1 MRSDPSRLVKTIQRK
16 AQTFQNVSE
25 LEPLISR
32 VKNSKVVMLGEAT
45 HGTHEFYDWR
55 RVISQELIAN
65 HGFDFIAVEGD
76 WPPCQML
83 NDYVMHGSHYGT
95 ARETLNAFHRWP
107 TWMWANAEVAELA
120 EWLRQYNASASAKA
134 RTDIGKNEKVG
145 FHGLDVYSL
154 FESIEVVLEH
164 LNDINPFLARRA
176 RTLYSCFERFN
187 QDERRYARSL
197 TQTPEGCETEVA
209 QVLSELLSFKL
220 NGLKDRE
227 AVLFDARQN
236 ARIVKNAENYY
247 RTMIMGTEDSWN
259 VRDRHMMETLELLLD
274 RYGPN
279 AKGIV
284 WEHNT
289 HIGDYRA
296 TDMLRM
302 GQVNIGGLARERL
315 GEDQVSLVGLGTYEG
330 TVIASH
336 SWDGP
341 TQKLPVPPGREGSY
355 EAAFH
360 DACVAEGYTQSFITM
375 NDEDCDETSPL
386 SEILGHRAIGVV
398 YDPAH
403 ERWGNYVPTS
413 LSNRYDAFVF
423 FDRTRAVEP
432 YSISFLHEEFPETWP
447 RGQ

>member
-1 MRSDPSRLVKTIQRK
+1 MRGRALRLVEAIRERSHRLHEKSDL
-16 AQTFQNVSE
+16 A
-25 LEPLISR
+25 PLIER

-55 RVISQELIAN
+55 REISQELITH

-76 WPPCQML
+76 WPPCQSL
-83 NDYVMHGSHYGT
+83 NNYITHGSEFGT
-95 ARETLNAFHRWP
+95 AREALGAFQRWP
-107 TWMWANAEVAELA
+107 TWMWANAEIAELA
-120 EWLRQYNASASAKA
+120 EWLRQHNASSE
-134 RTDIGKNEKVG
+134 NERHVG

-154 FESIEVVLEH
+154 FESLEAVQEQ
-164 LNDINPFLARRA
+164 LTKINPFLARRA
-176 RTLYSCFERFN
+176 KTLYSCFERFN

-197 TQTPEGCETEVA
+197 VQMPEGCEAEVA
-209 QVLSELLSFKL
+209 QVLSELLTFKL
-220 NGLKDRE
+220 DGLKDRE
-227 AVLFDARQN
+227 AALFDARQN
-236 ARIVKNAENYY
+236 ARIVRNAEDYY
-247 RTMIMGTEDSWN
+247 RTMILGTEDSWN

-274 RYGPN
+274 YYGPT

-296 TDMLRM
+296 TDMLSM

-315 GEDQVSLVGLGTYEG
+315 GDDQVSLVGFGTYEG
-330 TVIASH
+330 SVIASH

-341 TQKLPVPPGREGSY
+341 TQTLPVPPGREGSY

-360 DACVAEGYTQSFITM
+360 EACVADGISQQYILM
-375 NDEDCDETSPL
+375 EDQDRGETSEL
-386 SEILGHRAIGVV
+386 AQKLGHRAIGVV

-413 LSNRYDAFVF
+413 LANRYDAFVF
-423 FDRTRAVEP
+423 IDHTRAVDP
-432 YSISFLHEEFPETWP
+432 YPISFIHEEFPETWP